1 MGLYHEPQI
10 ESYWH
15 TAHPLKPLHPIC
27 NHMSLSHFEQ
37 IKHYLHILPPMSGPL
52 NHKPTPKEEVREGQ
66 LESKWWHK
74 LDPMISQFQSA
85 SEQYYIPGSKIA
97 IDKVMIKTY
106 GQSLHTFKMP
116 NKPIPQGFKIY
127 ALADHGYIFTFTPAS
142 HTASLAEIV
151 KSSDMTMTGSMVL
164 ELISHLPG
172 LGYQYTLYL
181 DNYFTSVGLFKL
193 LCSWGVGSC
202 ETTQAH
208 GKGFPPLI
216 RAMKEWDLKLPWS
229 TMIAIPYQD
238 VLCFAWQDNN
248 LVTGLTTVHTIG
260 KTNDLIEQEW
270 RWPAKTSTSAAI
282 TRPIFGSEATK
293 KLTIPCVIDD
303 YNHYMGAVDIAN
315 QLCLS
320 YTSHHPTFCTWFLLF
335 FWILDATVVNI
346 YHLQCIMRQENGDSL
361 SSQVEFWQA
370 LYMKIW
376 SQYSTSLSPG
386 SRKRKAS
393 HSFNLPACRLD
404 HRKSHIQRQIPGG
417 KRTWCVWCC
426 YTISVQKNLGGFQI

>member
-1 MGLYHEPQI
+1 MPVTPLNIDSDDPLSLFLLFLPVELWNDVVANINKYAELHHRSEGRPWQPVSFNEVMVFIGGLLYMGLYHEPQI

-193 LCSWGVGSC
+193 LCS
-202 ETTQAH
+202 
-208 GKGFPPLI
+208 
-216 RAMKEWDLKLPWS
+216 
-229 TMIAIPYQD
+229 
-238 VLCFAWQDNN
+238 
-248 LVTGLTTVHTIG
+248 
-260 KTNDLIEQEW
+260 
-270 RWPAKTSTSAAI
+270 
-282 TRPIFGSEATK
+282 
-293 KLTIPCVIDD
+293 
-303 YNHYMGAVDIAN
+303 
-315 QLCLS
+315 
-320 YTSHHPTFCTWFLLF
+320 
-335 FWILDATVVNI
+335 
-346 YHLQCIMRQENGDSL
+346 
-361 SSQVEFWQA
+361 
-370 LYMKIW
+370 
-376 SQYSTSLSPG
+376 
-386 SRKRKAS
+386 
-393 HSFNLPACRLD
+393 
-404 HRKSHIQRQIPGG
+404 
-417 KRTWCVWCC
+417 
-426 YTISVQKNLGGFQI
+426 